1 MDSLLANYAS
11 SDDDGEAEEVSRAIP
26 RPKLSSL
33 SNALPPPKSSSFFS
47 SPPPPRISNSSSPSS
62 SSSLETPNQPQS
74 SSIFSTLPP
83 PKTSSS
89 STFSSLPAPKSLSGN
104 SSNKPSSDPKRVV
117 HFTLPLNPSILKSLD
132 PDDDEEEEKGR
143 KVRKDTSSSSTPKAL
158 SSMLPAPKNSLCI
171 APAPSF
177 GASRR
182 SSLQTDDPSANC
194 PQGSKTEHE
203 VGSFASYS
211 EYGAEQGMAVG
222 YEACG
227 SYSAEQ
233 GFNDYENYKN
243 DDGNWSS
250 GVVNP
255 AAVSSV
261 DATYA
266 SPARIG
272 WEQENANSFG
282 YRSYMDGWSNVSS
295 GATTSEIPDI
305 GRIAGKRGR
314 TDIPTEI
321 VEVKQDELM
330 KNRPR
335 DDQIKS
341 TGIAFGPAY
350 QKFSFLLPFPSVNLG
365 YILSFQM
372 SFNGFVNLLLSR
384 NIFKIQV
391 DKKMD
396 VLQLL
401 SLTLKEELEVSIIR
415 SSNRANSIKENGYL
429 SRFSSYLP
437 VSFLSP
443 AMADPGIDHGFV
455 YNAKGQVDILQ
466 SPFFDLTSDVDHSVE
481 EYVDRNI
488 FQLAATIDEQIS
500 SVQWTISSKIKK
512 APDDNSL
519 PSLKSSTKISNSH
532 SSGDECRFLSPA
544 SSPAMVDPRIDHGFV
559 YNAKGQVDILQ
570 SPFFD
575 FTPDVDHFVEEYVDR
590 IIFQLAATIEKQIS
604 SVQWTISSKIK
615 KAPDDNSLPSLKSS
629 TKISNSHSSGD
640 EAAPSGKGKPS
651 KLHKRKHQI
660 GSLYYDLKQKEME
673 LAERRSKGLL
683 TKAETQAKYGW

>member
-26 RPKLSSL
+26 HPKISSF
-33 SNALPPPKSSSFFS
+33 SNSLPPPKSSSFFS
-47 SPPPPRISNSSSPSS
+47 SLPPPRISNSSSPSS
-62 SSSLETPNQPQS
+62 SSSLFASLPPPKSQLPNHSLNDYKREVDGGKPPNQPQS
-74 SSIFSTLPP
+74 SSIFSSLPP
-83 PKTSSS
+83 PKTSTS

-104 SSNKPSSDPKRVV
+104 PSNKPSSDFKRVV
-117 HFTLPLNPSILKSLD
+117 HFTLPLNPSMLKSLD
-132 PDDDEEEEKGR
+132 PDDDDEEEKGR

-171 APAPSF
+171 APAQSF
-177 GASRR
+177 GASRKSSLQTDDPASRR

-222 YEACG
+222 YEACA
-227 SYSAEQ
+227 SFSAEQ
-233 GFNDYENYKN
+233 GVSDYENFKN

-255 AAVSSV
+255 AAVSSA

-266 SPARIG
+266 SIPATVG
-272 WEQENANSFG
+272 WEQDNGDSSG
-282 YRSYMDGWSNVSS
+282 HRSYMDSWSNASS

-314 TDIPTEI
+314 TAIPTEI

-335 DDQIKS
+335 EDQIKS

-350 QKFSFLLPFPSVNLG
+350 Q
-365 YILSFQM
+365 
-372 SFNGFVNLLLSR
+372 
-384 NIFKIQV
+384 
-391 DKKMD
+391 
-396 VLQLL
+396 
-401 SLTLKEELEVSIIR
+401 
-415 SSNRANSIKENGYL
+415 
-429 SRFSSYLP
+429 
-437 VSFLSP
+437 
-443 AMADPGIDHGFV
+443 
-455 YNAKGQVDILQ
+455 
-466 SPFFDLTSDVDHSVE
+466 
-481 EYVDRNI
+481 
-488 FQLAATIDEQIS
+488 
-500 SVQWTISSKIKK
+500 
-512 APDDNSL
+512 
-519 PSLKSSTKISNSH
+519 
-532 SSGDECRFLSPA
+532 
-544 SSPAMVDPRIDHGFV
+544 
-559 YNAKGQVDILQ
+559 
-570 SPFFD
+570 
-575 FTPDVDHFVEEYVDR
+575 
-590 IIFQLAATIEKQIS
+590 
-604 SVQWTISSKIK
+604 
-615 KAPDDNSLPSLKSS
+615 
-629 TKISNSHSSGD
+629 
-640 EAAPSGKGKPS
+640 AAPSGKGKPS